1 MTLPSGLVLPTAR
14 IAQICRRYH
23 VKELSVFGSH
33 ARGDARPDSD
43 IDFLVEFQPGAPVG
57 LIEYAAL
64 MRELSTLLGCKV
76 DLVSKKALK
85 PLLRDAVLR
94 EVRLA
99 YAA

>member
-1 MTLPSGLVLPTAR
+1 MTLPSGLVLPAGP

-43 IDFLVEFQPGAPVG
+43 IDFLVEFEPEAPVG
-57 LIEYAAL
+57 LLEYAAL
-64 MRELSTLLGCKV
+64 MRELSALLGRKV
-76 DLVSKKALK
+76 DLVTKKALK
-85 PLLRDAVLR
+85 PMVRDAISR

>member
-1 MTLPSGLVLPTAR
+1 MTLPSGFVLPAAR
-14 IAQICRRYH
+14 IAQICRRCH

-33 ARGDARPDSD
+33 ARGDARPEGD

-64 MRELSTLLGCKV
+64 MRELSTLLGRKV
-76 DLVSKKALK
+76 DLVSKKALE
-85 PLLRDAVLR
+85 PLLRDPVLR

-99 YAA
+99 YEA

>member
-1 MTLPSGLVLPTAR
+1 MTLPSGLVLPAAR

-64 MRELSTLLGCKV
+64 MRELSALLDRKV

-94 EVRLA
+94 EVLLA

>member
-1 MTLPSGLVLPTAR
+1 MTLPSGLVLPAAR

-64 MRELSTLLGCKV
+64 MRELSILLDRKV